1 MSELKLKLYNFFQ
14 IMASGTDEA
23 LKSAGVVLSG
33 DDFIFTFLVK
43 LLLFTL

>member
-1 MSELKLKLYNFFQ
+1 
-14 IMASGTDEA
+14 MASGTDEA

-43 LLLFTL
+43 LFLSYHNLDVPDYINFEQH